1 MNDAFVAKVNAAGT
15 ALDYCGYIGGS
26 SLTGRDIAVDT
37 AGNAYV
43 TGYRVHEAT
52 FPVTVGPD
60 LTFNGPFDAF
70 VAKVSSPGL
79 FFTDGY
85 EFGDASGWSSTVP

>member
-1 MNDAFVAKVNAAGT
+1 MAKVNAAGS
-15 ALDYCGYIGGS
+15 ALDYCGYVGGS
-26 SLTGRDIAVDT
+26 KLDKGYAIAVDA

-43 TGYRVHEAT
+43 TGATGSTEAT

-60 LTFNGPFDAF
+60 LTHNGECLIDTF

-79 FFTDGY
+79 FFTGGFDV
-85 EFGDASGWSSTVP
+85 GDASGWSSTVP